1 MSEPVNGGAPRAE
14 RIGAGTGFQ
23 EPASTGG
30 AAVRSV
36 RTAPTGNDEVDSLI
50 ERLGAVGALPTRS
63 HIDVYEDVHR
73 GLRDA
78 LTALDDNRS

>member
-1 MSEPVNGGAPRAE
+1 MSEPVKGGALEAE
-14 RIGAGTGFQ
+14 LIGTGTGFQ
-23 EPASTGG
+23 ESASTGG

-36 RTAPTGNDEVDSLI
+36 QTAPTGNDGVDSHI